1 MIVDLKNSKQTQ
13 TIIKTREDIFKE
25 RYDMYHDDFRRQVEH
40 RLEEIYVNARILRL
54 DKQIDCT
61 NNIYK
66 TIVNKISKVYSYGV
80 ERDFSNDADAQVY
93 KTMGINKI
101 MKQANRYTNAFN
113 DMLIQVVAMD
123 GIPKLIFRY
132 PHKTKVVLSDSGD
145 VQEVEYFVGYVEA
158 KEKWAY
164 WSATE
169 HYYKIYTLTKTEY
182 HIESIEG
189 NENNANPYSVMPFV
203 YLQNG
208 FRDTNFFDSHTG
220 QDLVNITLDTAVYS
234 TFKNYMIKW
243 QSFKQLALLSRSMS
257 SINGQALDPAQPL
270 MIQGEDVELQLLDLQ
285 ANLTQLHSVIQA
297 QSEIVAVNY
306 NISPSQ
312 FRMTSQV
319 SSGYA
324 LQMENKALDE
334 FVVQQQDDFIKYEQQ
349 LFKLMKAIV
358 PNSVVGELNGVIFK
372 PPSYS
377 EAPNVK
383 IDTQIKKV
391 ELGTV
396 SPVEIIAI
404 ERDVDLERAEEIYSK
419 NIQDR
424 NRANERLNTNSFTV
438 DLPQ

>member
-1 MIVDLKNSKQTQ
+1 
-13 TIIKTREDIFKE
+13 
-25 RYDMYHDDFRRQVEH
+25 
-40 RLEEIYVNARILRL
+40 
-54 DKQIDCT
+54 
-61 NNIYK
+61 
-66 TIVNKISKVYSYGV
+66 
-80 ERDFSNDADAQVY
+80 
-93 KTMGINKI
+93 
-101 MKQANRYTNAFN
+101 
-113 DMLIQVVAMD
+113 
-123 GIPKLIFRY
+123 
-132 PHKTKVVLSDSGD
+132 
-145 VQEVEYFVGYVEA
+145 
-158 KEKWAY
+158 
-164 WSATE
+164 
-169 HYYKIYTLTKTEY
+169 
-182 HIESIEG
+182 
-189 NENNANPYSVMPFV
+189 
-203 YLQNG
+203 
-208 FRDTNFFDSHTG
+208 
-220 QDLVNITLDTAVYS
+220 
-234 TFKNYMIKW
+234 MIKW

-334 FVVQQQDDFIKYEQQ
+334 FVVQQQDDFVKYEQQ

-396 SPVEIIAI
+396 SPVEIIAV